1 MRVKA
6 VAYNLVENLLYF
18 WLPLLVIAIGIVVLI
33 WLAVTGSRDEH
44 PRMFPDDEEESKK
57 K

>member
-1 MRVKA
+1 MKA

-44 PRMFPDDEEESKK
+44 PRMFPDDDEEESKK